1 MYTKAEQAEQDERG
15 YYDLAVAVTGL
26 KRGTLQAKVSR
37 GQIPHYRLG
46 KRLVVFSRQELTQW
60 MHERR
65 VGAQHEPLSGETMR
79 SDGFGLDGTGRR

>member
-1 MYTKAEQAEQDERG
+1 MDKKTEQDEKG

-46 KRLVVFSRQELTQW
+46 KRLVVFSRHELTQW
-60 MHERR
+60 MDERR
-65 VGAQHEPLSGETMR
+65 VGAPHETTPGGSAPTDRGDSGQ
-79 SDGFGLDGTGRR
+79 GGGK